1 MKPASTQVPLRAR
14 MTMMLAGWGTVGL
27 CYALGRAT
35 PRVARVLHESAL
47 DRLVT
52 FDASAI
58 WPYLSF
64 FILVPAAYLCAPPE
78 RLRPLTRAMQ
88 LSAVVAAAVFVAWP
102 TTLDYPAMPSGT
114 ASASVLTVL
123 AGSDSTQNCLPSL
136 HGALTLLCV
145 VALWQRERP
154 WRSAFVLVW
163 GVVVMWSIVAARRHL
178 FIDLGAGVT
187 LGAVCTCLA
196 ARRTVA
202 IDTKPGF
209 DISPEVHP

>member
-1 MKPASTQVPLRAR
+1 MKQVSRQVPLRTR
-14 MTMMLAGWGTVGL
+14 MIMMLAGWGAVGL

-64 FILVPAAYLCAPPE
+64 FILVPAAYLYAPPE

-88 LSAVVAAAVFVAWP
+88 LSAIAAAAVFVAWP
-102 TTLDYPAMPSGT
+102 TTLVYPAIPSGT
-114 ASASVLTVL
+114 ASAIVLSAL
-123 AGSDSTQNCLPSL
+123 ARSDSAQNCLPSL

-145 VALWQRERP
+145 VALWTRERP
-154 WRSAFVLVW
+154 WRSAFVLAW
-163 GVVVMWSIVAARRHL
+163 GLAVMWSIIAARRHL
-178 FIDLGAGVT
+178 FIDLGAGVM
-187 LGAVCTCLA
+187 LGAVCACLV
-196 ARRTVA
+196 ARRPTA
-202 IDTKPGF
+202 IDTRPGF

>member
-1 MKPASTQVPLRAR
+1 MKQVSRQVPLRTR
-14 MTMMLAGWGTVGL
+14 MIMMLAGWGTVGL

-52 FDASAI
+52 FDALAI

-64 FILVPAAYLCAPPE
+64 FVLVPAAYLYAPPE
-78 RLRPLTRAMQ
+78 RLGALTRAMQ
-88 LSAVVAAAVFVAWP
+88 LSAVVAAAVFIAWP
-102 TTLDYPAMPSGT
+102 TTLVYPVIPSGT
-114 ASASVLTVL
+114 ASASVLAAL
-123 AGSDSTQNCLPSL
+123 ARSDSSQNCLPSL

-145 VALWQRERP
+145 LALWQRRRP

-178 FIDLGAGVT
+178 FIDLGAGVM
-187 LGAVCTCLA
+187 LGAFCASVV
-196 ARRTVA
+196 ARRAVA
-202 IDTKPGF
+202 ADTTTAF
-209 DISPEVHP
+209 DTRPEAHP